1 MVRILLWQYTVTLE
15 KLFENFQNT
24 EELSLCQNSDF
35 LIPLTLQQNVVDL
48 RYFML
53 WNYYIK

>member
-24 EELSLCQNSDF
+24 KELSLCQNSDI